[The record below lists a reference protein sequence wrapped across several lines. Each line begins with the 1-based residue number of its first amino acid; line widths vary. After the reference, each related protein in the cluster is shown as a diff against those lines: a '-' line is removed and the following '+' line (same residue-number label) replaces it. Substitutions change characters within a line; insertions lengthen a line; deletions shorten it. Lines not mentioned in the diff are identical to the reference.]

1 VQGVSAYSVNRV
13 IGMLDNGRRILM
25 LRCRS
30 KRVESLPS
38 VSTPFLQEDLPM
50 SKARDTK
57 KDEKKKSKKTPKEKK
72 QEKRDKKKK

>member
-1 VQGVSAYSVNRV
+1 M
-13 IGMLDNGRRILM
+13 GMLDHVWRILM

-30 KRVESLPS
+30 KRVESLPP
-38 VSTPFLQEDLPM
+38 TPTTFLQEDLPM

-72 QEKRDKKKK
+72 KEKRDKKKK

>member
-1 VQGVSAYSVNRV
+1 MAATMAGDGNAGSRM
-13 IGMLDNGRRILM
+13 GILM

-30 KRVESLPS
+30 KRVESPHRHQP
-38 VSTPFLQEDLPM
+38 PFLQEDRPM

-57 KDEKKKSKKTPKEKK
+57 KDEKKKSKKSPKEKK

>member
-1 VQGVSAYSVNRV
+1 
-13 IGMLDNGRRILM
+13 

-30 KRVESLPS
+30 KRVESPPS
-38 VSTPFLQEDLPM
+38 TPTPFLQEDRPM

-57 KDEKKKSKKTPKEKK
+57 KDEKKKSKKSPKEKK

>member
-1 VQGVSAYSVNRV
+1 M
-13 IGMLDNGRRILM
+13 GMLDHVWRILM

-30 KRVESLPS
+30 KRVESLPPTP
-38 VSTPFLQEDLPM
+38 TPFLQEDRPM